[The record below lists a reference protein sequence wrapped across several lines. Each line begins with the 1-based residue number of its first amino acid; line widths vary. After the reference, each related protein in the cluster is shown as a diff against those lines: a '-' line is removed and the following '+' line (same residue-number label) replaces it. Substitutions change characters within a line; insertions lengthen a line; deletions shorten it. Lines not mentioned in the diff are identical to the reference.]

1 MNNNLKLNKKTPF
14 SCRFS
19 DFVWMI
25 ELFFAFSALA
35 AIICIALKSFITLH
49 PVIEMLLLI
58 AAAAVIFFAAKFIN
72 ARSSLLSPMLLLAF
86 AVFTQMLAVI
96 AIDAQPIS
104 DFSLMY
110 SSAVSTLNGDLSWTG
125 TEYFQ
130 RWAYQIPFVL
140 YEALVLS
147 VSNSMR
153 ALQLMNVFFAVGCIW
168 LVYMLA
174 ALYLEQS
181 KAVFVGFMYALCPSA
196 VILTPVLTN
205 QHISLFF
212 TLLGIY
218 VYLASLK
225 KRGKDRYIP
234 AAAAGVLIAVG
245 NLMRAEAVVVIL
257 SIIFCTA
264 IYYCCRRRDIK
275 SILPVAVL
283 TLAYFA
289 LQLAVGKILALCGA
303 APYGISNNVPQW
315 KFIVGLD
322 FVAGGTYTERN
333 IHIFSITD
341 NAERWRETISA
352 IKQSHAEGM
361 SIRALIANKISCF
374 WDANEQLYFVF
385 TGSSTDVLGVDLA
398 MFSERF
404 DQYSRAYRMCLYALA
419 AAAAVKMFLC
429 RRREFSLAVRLM
441 TTVVCVFFVVFLLIE
456 IRSRYRYVVNP
467 FMVLMASALLL
478 RAKPDDQANQA

>member
-1 MNNNLKLNKKTPF
+1 MNNDLNFSKKTSF
-14 SCRFS
+14 FYRFS
-19 DFVWMI
+19 DFVWII
-25 ELFFAFSALA
+25 ELLFAFLALA
-35 AIICIALKSFITLH
+35 AIIRIVLVNSVEPH
-49 PVIEMLLLI
+49 PVVETLLLI
-58 AAAAVIFFAAKFIN
+58 AAAAAIFFAAKFIS
-72 ARSSLLSPMLLLAF
+72 ARSSFLAPVLLLAF
-86 AVFTQMLAVI
+86 AVLTQMLAVI

-104 DFSLMY
+104 DFGLMY
-110 SSAVSTLNGDLSWTG
+110 NNAVSTINGDLSWTG

-147 VSNSMR
+147 VSNSLR

-212 TLLGIY
+212 ILLGIY
-218 VYLASLK
+218 VYLVSLK
-225 KRGKDRYIP
+225 KSRKKQYIL
-234 AAAAGVLIAVG
+234 AAVAGVLIAFG
-245 NLMRAEAVVVIL
+245 NLMRAEAIVIIL
-257 SIIFCTA
+257 STIFIIV
-264 IYYCCRRRDIK
+264 IYYCCRKDIK

-283 TLAYFA
+283 TLAYFVF
-289 LQLAVGKILALCGA
+289 QFAVGKILALCGA

-322 FVAGGTYTERN
+322 FVVGGTYTDRN

-341 NAERWRETISA
+341 NAARWNETISA

-361 SIRALIANKISCF
+361 SIIALIMNKINCF
-374 WDANEQLYFVF
+374 WNANEPLYFVF
-385 TGSSTDVLGVDLA
+385 TGSRTDVFGIDLTT
-398 MFSERF
+398 FSTRF
-404 DQYSRAYRMCLYALA
+404 DLYSRAYRICLYVLS
-419 AAAAVKMFLC
+419 AAAAVKMFIC
-429 RRREFSLAVRLM
+429 RKREFSTALRLV
-441 TTVVCVFFVVFLLIE
+441 TTIVCVFFVVFLLIE
-456 IRSRYRYVVNP
+456 VQSRYRYVVNP

-478 RAKPDDQANQA
+478 KTKAAAQEQK